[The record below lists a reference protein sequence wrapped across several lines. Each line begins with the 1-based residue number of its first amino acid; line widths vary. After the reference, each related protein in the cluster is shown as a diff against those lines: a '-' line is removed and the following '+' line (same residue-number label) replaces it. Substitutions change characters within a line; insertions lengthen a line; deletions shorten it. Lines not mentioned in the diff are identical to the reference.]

1 MPSYRRSPEVR
12 KDVNTGMFFPREW
25 VIGERRSL
33 MGVYSETDPKN
44 AKIGWGG
51 ESQSESGRG
60 GTAKVSTRILT
71 LGSRES
77 GETDR

>member
-1 MPSYRRSPEVR
+1 M
-12 KDVNTGMFFPREW
+12 
-25 VIGERRSL
+25 IGERRSL

-44 AKIGWGG
+44 ANSDWMGPPG